1 MMRSHVKRLYVN
13 LSGFA
18 PLLIALLLAS
28 GSIVAQENHA
38 HRNFKLSIGP
48 KSMDK
53 DYWYP
58 VEKQLQYGAMFD
70 YKADT
75 APFNFAFGLFYSNDN
90 GESTYSGSNISMSTI
105 DFLFGVNKY
114 FVVDNTTQPYIGFGG
129 VYTRID
135 LSYEGSDSESGA
147 GIGFWFSGGLQMLIS
162 SNIALGAEVR
172 YSQVEVDLQGDL
184 EGGGLQFAVFVG
196 YHF

>member
-58 VEKQLQYGAMFD
+58 VEKA
-70 YKADT
+70 
-75 APFNFAFGLFYSNDN
+75 
-90 GESTYSGSNISMSTI
+90 
-105 DFLFGVNKY
+105 
-114 FVVDNTTQPYIGFGG
+114 
-129 VYTRID
+129 
-135 LSYEGSDSESGA
+135 
-147 GIGFWFSGGLQMLIS
+147 
-162 SNIALGAEVR
+162 IAIWGNV
-172 YSQVEVDLQGDL
+172 
-184 EGGGLQFAVFVG
+184 
-196 YHF
+196 